1 MQGKKHAPTPNK
13 PQAIASSK
21 SQEFGSPVQ
30 KHQQD
35 FQNALKLKLSKT
47 SSPDGS
53 GDRWVSKKVSSHSA
67 ADGIDWK
74 RVGRKGG
81 TDLLLSPC
89 SVVVNKFTES
99 LLPGEKLSNVDVKRV
114 RSLKKNADVDLK
126 LSPRKGYV
134 YLTRGQTLTPTK
146 SPRFDT
152 DDAKTTSDISTERV
166 KLTTRSGQVFS
177 NSKVDDLPLKTRRG
191 TVISK
196 PQSFDFAKK
205 KLVNA
210 KANLAARGKQN
221 SKMNGSTKAEQVT
234 TRATRSKGQSLLSL
248 DDLENSGS
256 KKEQLTKNDSADI
269 DDDEDQGWDY
279 GGDDYDDDDDYDS
292 SALVKG
298 VGKKVGFADDIQ
310 KVKREMEKKLEESTS
325 KYEEKIKQLEEKQ
338 RTEIERL
345 MMAVKQSNK
354 TTRSLFGGQVLKEN
368 VNNEEKVDAKEKRPA
383 RRRSESS
390 LLKDF
395 HVETVRVDVKTDAPV
410 TTRSGVL
417 RRSNATTVNTPPHRS
432 TRSVMDKVSKSAP
445 QSSKFLRK
453 SGRFRHSTAPVSS
466 KLRQPLRLKSKLH
479 QKSGPLSQL
488 RSEART
494 SRLRDDQGRKSSKKL
509 DTSVLKSRL
518 RHSQSLKQSKM
529 GETSVLKSRLR
540 HTLGLKSSKMNGTPI
555 LKSSK
560 LRDVPGPKSSKIL
573 DVSVKSPRLRQTPGP
588 KSSKP
593 SSEPKSSKLRHGSG
607 QKVSKLKHRP
617 APKSKQIQMPG
628 PKSASR
634 KRLNKSSSISGS
646 RKRPK
651 IDPCVY
657 QFDDMQLAMDV
668 CIGLDRCSENRSR
681 SFIDPSLAAGGG
693 FPSLMVIGTIERV
706 ADGTPEAQTTET
718 SAQTN
723 EIVLEL
729 DEIKLE
735 PVDQK
740 TAAGDWIHHRNSFR
754 SLFHNKDL
762 YLIKE

>member
-1 MQGKKHAPTPNK
+1 MQGKKHAPTPNT

-30 KHQQD
+30 KHQQG

-53 GDRWVSKKVSSHSA
+53 GDRWVSKKVSSHPA
-67 ADGIDWK
+67 YDGIDRK
-74 RVGRKGG
+74 LVGRKKG
-81 TDLLLSPC
+81 TDFLLSPC

-99 LLPGEKLSNVDVKRV
+99 LLPGEKLSNVDVRRV

-134 YLTRGQTLTPTK
+134 YLTRGQKITPTK
-146 SPRFDT
+146 SPKFDA
-152 DDAKTTSDISTERV
+152 DDASEVSANGV
-166 KLTTRSGQVFS
+166 KLTTRSGKVFS
-177 NSKVDDLPLKTRRG
+177 TSKVDDLRLKTQRG

-205 KLVNA
+205 KLVKA

-221 SKMNGSTKAEQVT
+221 SKRNESTKTEQIA

-248 DDLENSGS
+248 DDLENSRS
-256 KKEQLTKNDSADI
+256 KKVQLTKNDSADI
-269 DDDEDQGWDY
+269 DDEDQGWGY
-279 GGDDYDDDDDYDS
+279 GGDDYDDDDDG
-292 SALVKG
+292 ALVKG

-310 KVKREMEKKLEESTS
+310 KVKREMEKKLEEETS

-338 RTEIERL
+338 RAEIERL

-354 TTRSLFGGQVLKEN
+354 TTRSLFGGPVLKEN
-368 VNNEEKVDAKEKRPA
+368 VNREEKEEAREKRPT

-410 TTRSGVL
+410 TTRSGVP

-445 QSSKFLRK
+445 QSSKFLRE
-453 SGRFRHSTAPVSS
+453 SGRLRHSTAPVPS
-466 KLRQPLRLKSKLH
+466 KLHQPLRLRSKLH
-479 QKSGPLSQL
+479 QRSSPSSQL
-488 RSEART
+488 RSDART
-494 SRLRDDQGRKSSKKL
+494 PGLRDDPSTKLSKMH

-518 RHSQSLKQSKM
+518 RHTQGLKSPKM
-529 GETSVLKSRLR
+529 RETSVLKSRLR
-540 HTLGLKSSKMNGTPI
+540 HTQGLKSSKMHGTPI
-555 LKSSK
+555 LKSSR
-560 LRDVPGPKSSKIL
+560 LRNIPGAKSSKIL
-573 DVSVKSPRLRQTPGP
+573 DVSVKSSKLRHAAG
-588 KSSKP
+588 
-593 SSEPKSSKLRHGSG
+593 PKSSKLRPSSEPKLSKLRHTPGP
-607 QKVSKLKHRP
+607 KVSKLKHRP
-617 APKSKQIQMPG
+617 APKSKQIARLSG
-628 PKSASR
+628 PKSAPR
-634 KRLNKSSSISGS
+634 KRLSKSSSVSGS
-646 RKRPK
+646 KKRPK

-657 QFDDMQLAMDV
+657 QFDDMQLSMDV
-668 CIGLDRCSENRSR
+668 CIELDRCSENRSQ
-681 SFIDPSLAAGGG
+681 SLFDPSLNARGG

-735 PVDQK
+735 PVDQA
-740 TAAGDWIHHRNSFR
+740 TATGDWIHHRNSFR

-762 YLIKE
+762 I